1 MKTLHTHTSR
11 ALLLGTALALI
22 AACAP
27 TQAPQEQDAADSA
40 EDTTQADDG
49 APISAIPDL
58 DDPDETPRA
67 SAGESADDDGESI
80 ARDALAA
87 VRGDDAGDDTDA
99 GDDDPFGTPE
109 PADSGADIDPQAD
122 SGTEPD
128 TTGTNGDEEVDLAE
142 EQVDPPAPDQPVT
155 QGDTPDD
162 ADPDAPNVVEYAL
175 STQHAVGETQH
186 SRRGLFAER
195 RFQRNCAEF
204 DNQDLAQEEFL
215 RQGGPEEDPRGL
227 DPNGDGFAC
236 WWDPEPYRAAARA
249 E

>member
-1 MKTLHTHTSR
+1 MTTLTRHSPRT
-11 ALLLGTALALI
+11 LLMGTALALI

-27 TQAPQEQDAADSA
+27 SQAPQE
-40 EDTTQADDG
+40 TGTQQPTEETEPADDG
-49 APISAIPDL
+49 APISAIPGL
-58 DDPDETPRA
+58 DEPDDTPRT
-67 SAGESADDDGESI
+67 SAEDGGADDGESI

-87 VRGDDAGDDTDA
+87 VRGDEGESGAANDA
-99 GDDDPFGTPE
+99 PFGDAE
-109 PADSGADIDPQAD
+109 RAGA
-122 SGTEPD
+122 EPD
-128 TTGTNGDEEVDLAE
+128 IGGERDTGAEVDLAE
-142 EQVDPPAPDQPVT
+142 EQVDPPAPEQPVA
-155 QGDTPDD
+155 QGDTPDE

-175 STQHAVGETQH
+175 STRHAVGETQH

-215 RQGGPEEDPRGL
+215 RRGGPEDDPLGL

-236 WWDPEPYRAAARA
+236 WWDPEPYRTAARA

>member
-1 MKTLHTHTSR
+1 MTTLHRHTPR
-11 ALLLGTALALI
+11 ALLMGTALAVI

-27 TQAPQEQDAADSA
+27 AQAPRDTGSADAPEETES
-40 EDTTQADDG
+40 ADDG
-49 APISAIPDL
+49 APISAIPEL
-58 DDPDETPRA
+58 EDPDELPA
-67 SAGESADDDGESI
+67 EGEADDGATI

-87 VRGDDAGDDTDA
+87 VRGDAQTSPSDASTAQDGVLGASQGADPAA
-99 GDDDPFGTPE
+99 G
-109 PADSGADIDPQAD
+109 SGPGPDIDPQAD
-122 SGTEPD
+122 EGADAPRGEQI
-128 TTGTNGDEEVDLAE
+128 DLAE
-142 EQVDPPAPDQPVT
+142 EQVDPPAPEQPVS
-155 QGDTPDD
+155 QGDAPAEVDSG
-162 ADPDAPNVVEYAL
+162 APNVVDYAL

-204 DNQDLAQEEFL
+204 ENQDLAQEEFL
-215 RQGGPEEDPRGL
+215 RQGGPEEDPLGL